1 MRRLLLA
8 LTLTLVAAAP
18 ALAAPAKPA
27 GFKVTLSDGQK
38 VECAY
43 LGVVKKLQCLNYTRV
58 VDQPCDAGGAVF
70 ATELAA
76 KGKPTD
82 TFFCVDEGFHDW
94 KVLRRGASW
103 KSGPL
108 SCRLAK
114 TGKTLRCK
122 NKTGTYTI
130 AKQGDAA

>member
-1 MRRLLLA
+1 M
-8 LTLTLVAAAP
+8 
-18 ALAAPAKPA
+18 
-27 GFKVTLSDGQK
+27 TLSDGQK

-108 SCRLAK
+108 SLPAREDRQDPALQEQ
-114 TGKTLRCK
+114 
-122 NKTGTYTI
+122 TGTYTI